1 MNNESQISEN
11 TEGAAA
17 AAAPAPSQR
26 SHYCAHMVDG
36 LEVEATARLRTVAG
50 KLSTKATTIRGRLFG
65 ALHYTLSDVEGVGD
79 FEGVAV
85 LVTDAPDSP
94 KAVGSIVRVSVT
106 DVRLTPAALHVYA
119 KRIIRNIDGV
129 GV

>member
-11 TEGAAA
+11 TEGS

-36 LEVEATARLRTVAG
+36 LEVEATAHLRTATG
-50 KLSTKATTIRGRLFG
+50 KLSTKATSIRGRLFG
-65 ALHYTLSDVEGVGD
+65 ALHYTLSDAEGVGD

-94 KAVGSIVRVSVT
+94 KAVGSIVRVNVADIRFT
-106 DVRLTPAALHVYA
+106 AEALNLYA

>member
-1 MNNESQISEN
+1 MSTESEN

-17 AAAPAPSQR
+17 APAADIAVPDPHH
-26 SHYCAHMVDG
+26 HYSAGLVDG

-65 ALHYTLSDVEGVGD
+65 SLHYTLSDAEGVGD

-85 LVTDAPDSP
+85 LVTAAPDSP
-94 KAVGSIVRVSVT
+94 KAVGSLVRVSVA
-106 DVRLTPAALHVYA
+106 DIRLTAEALDAYA
-119 KRIIRNIDGV
+119 KRVARSLDGG